1 MGGMDALSRSYGLAL
16 NDGLRN
22 RTASACSSWSRR
34 TASTRSSWRRRTN
47 RFWCLPMPLDRAPMR
62 SLQALKTRKTSKAY
76 LQEFALAGD
85 SGALPS
91 PEAWLSRLFFIL
103 SQHLIFLSLQRAE
116 LTFSVLPLA
125 QVITP

>member
-1 MGGMDALSRSYGLAL
+1 
-16 NDGLRN
+16 
-22 RTASACSSWSRR
+22 
-34 TASTRSSWRRRTN
+34 
-47 RFWCLPMPLDRAPMR
+47 MR

-125 QVITP
+125 QVITPERARAVLGCLRGRLEARVPGRTLRK